1 MLCTV
6 HGALRRALR
15 CALRSH
21 SRHLA
26 QVMGGS
32 SDHKGKRSQGGKG
45 CTGSMSGKSSKGNQG
60 SSQGSKG
67 GKGSPDGGLS
77 PPQPNPS
84 SRNQLRWQAKQKPK
98 TCIGGI
104 SAGEGAWR
112 LDPLP
117 EDRVLKVLVPFLG
130 SALCC
135 DDENGSH

>member
-15 CALRSH
+15 CALRSQ

-32 SDHKGKRSQGGKG
+32 SDRKGKRSQGGKG

-77 PPQPNPS
+77 PPQPNQS
-84 SRNQLRWQAKQKPK
+84 SLNQLRWQTNPKQH
-98 TCIGGI
+98 TCIGGTVWGRACGGWCHSRRI
-104 SAGEGAWR
+104 ES
-112 LDPLP
+112 
-117 EDRVLKVLVPFLG
+117 
-130 SALCC
+130 
-135 DDENGSH
+135 